1 MAKQK
6 NIRYLLKSELKKLE
20 SYGQKKH
27 EDKKKTYD
35 ERKQLKAEGYSLAER
50 EKMCNYSKDKIY
62 SVQTMETY
70 QREVSKFADWLN
82 SQGKG
87 KITIE
92 QAKEEIQAYVDS
104 LKERGLSA
112 SSIHTALAA
121 CCKATHSYMRDYDV
135 PERRLADMTRGKKE
149 VRNDRYNERN
159 HAEIL
164 AVNRIIG
171 VRRSELMEI
180 RVRDVSESGNIMK
193 IYTKGKGGKDN
204 YQIITEESEK
214 EVIRGYMKDKAE
226 NERLFSRDMFN
237 NDADLHSQRAERA
250 KIVYQRVLEDM
261 KQNPDRREYYRNFI
275 EKEFEKKGKKVPAN
289 IDKSY
294 ICRGSF
300 REMLIS
306 EGKDVYYDRVAA
318 MYVSLTVTSHWRVD
332 TTIQHY
338 LTK

>member
-35 ERKQLKAEGYSLAER
+35 ERKQLKAKGYSLAER

-62 SVQTMETY
+62 SIQTMQTY
-70 QREVSKFADWLN
+70 QREVTKFADWLN
-82 SQGKG
+82 NQGKG

-121 CCKATHSYMRDYDV
+121 CCKATHTYMRDFDI
-135 PERRLADMTRGKKE
+135 PERKLADMKRGKHE
-149 VRNDRYNERN
+149 VRNDRYNEKN

-164 AVNRIIG
+164 AINRIIG

-180 RVRDVSESGNIMK
+180 RVRDVIEKDGVMYIH
-193 IYTKGKGGKDN
+193 TKGKGGKDN
-204 YQIITEESEK
+204 QQLITEDSEK
-214 EVIRGYMKDKAE
+214 EVIRQYMRDKSE
-226 NERLFSRDMFN
+226 NERLFPKEMFR

-261 KQNPDRREYYRNFI
+261 KRNPDRRTYYEEYI
-275 EKEFEKKGKKVPAN
+275 KKAFEEKGKKLPKN
-289 IDKSY
+289 LDKNY
-294 ICRGSF
+294 VCRGSF

-306 EGKDVYYDRVAA
+306 EGKAVSYDRVAA

-332 TTIQHY
+332 TTVQHY

>member
-35 ERKQLKAEGYSLAER
+35 ERKQLKAKGYSLAER

-62 SVQTMETY
+62 SIQTMETY

-82 SQGKG
+82 SHDKG

-92 QAKEEIQAYVDS
+92 QAKDEIQSYMDS

-121 CCKATHSYMRDYDV
+121 CCKATHTYMRDFDI
-135 PERRLADMTRGKKE
+135 PERKLADMKRGKHE
-149 VRNDRYNERN
+149 VRNDRYNEKN

-164 AVNRIIG
+164 AINRIVG

-180 RVRDVSESGNIMK
+180 RVRNVVEKDGVMYIH
-193 IYTKGKGGKDN
+193 TKGKGGKDN
-204 YQIITEESEK
+204 QQLITEESER
-214 EVIRGYMKDKAE
+214 EVIRQYMRDKSE
-226 NERLFSRDMFN
+226 NERLFPKEMFR

-261 KQNPDRREYYRNFI
+261 KRNPDRRTYYEEYI
-275 EKEFEKKGKKVPAN
+275 KKAFEEKGKKLPKN
-289 IDKSY
+289 LDKNY
-294 ICRGSF
+294 VCRGSF
-300 REMLIS
+300 REMLIK
-306 EGKDVYYDRVAA
+306 EGKEISYDRVAA

>member
-35 ERKQLKAEGYSLAER
+35 ERKQLKAKGYSLAER
-50 EKMCNYSKDKIY
+50 EKMCNYSKEKIY
-62 SVQTMETY
+62 SIQTMQTY
-70 QREVSKFADWLN
+70 QREISKFADWLN
-82 SQGKG
+82 QKGKG

-92 QAKEEIQAYVDS
+92 QAKDEIQAYVDI

-121 CCKATHSYMRDYDV
+121 CCKATHTYMRDFDI
-135 PERRLADMTRGKKE
+135 PERKLADMKRGKHE
-149 VRNDRYNERN
+149 VRNDRYNEKN

-180 RVRDVSESGNIMK
+180 CVRDVVEKDGVMYIH
-193 IYTKGKGGKDN
+193 TKGKGGKDN
-204 YQIITEESEK
+204 QQLITEESEK

-237 NDADLHSQRAERA
+237 NDADLHSQRAERS
-250 KIVYQRVLEDM
+250 KIVYQRVLEDI
-261 KQNPDRREYYRNFI
+261 KQNPDRRTYYEEYI
-275 EKEFEKKGKKVPAN
+275 KKAFEEKGKKVPAN
-289 IDKSY
+289 IDKNY

-300 REMLIS
+300 REMLIK
-306 EGKDVYYDRVAA
+306 EGKEIIYDRVAA

>member
-62 SVQTMETY
+62 SIQTMETY

-82 SQGKG
+82 NQGKG

-92 QAKEEIQAYVDS
+92 QAKDEIQPYMDS

-135 PERRLADMTRGKKE
+135 PERKLSEMTRGKKK
-149 VRNDRYNERN
+149 VRNDRYNEKN

-164 AVNRIIG
+164 AINRIIG

-180 RVRDVSESGNIMK
+180 RMRDVIEKDGVMYIH
-193 IYTKGKGGKDN
+193 TKGKGGKDN
-204 YQIITEESEK
+204 QQLITEESEK
-214 EVIRGYMKDKAE
+214 EVIRRYMKDKAE

-250 KIVYQRVLEDM
+250 KIVYQRVVADM
-261 KQNPDRREYYRNFI
+261 ERHHERREYYKKFI
-275 EKEFEKKGKKVPAN
+275 KNEFEKKGKKVPTN
-289 IDKSY
+289 LDKNY

-300 REMLIS
+300 REMLIK
-306 EGKDVYYDRVAA
+306 EGKEISYDRVAA

>member
-62 SVQTMETY
+62 SIQTMETY

-82 SQGKG
+82 SHGKS

-92 QAKEEIQAYVDS
+92 QAKDEIQAYLDS

-121 CCKATHSYMRDYDV
+121 CCKATHTYMRDFDI
-135 PERRLADMTRGKKE
+135 PERKLADMKRGKHE
-149 VRNDRYNERN
+149 VRNDRYNEKN

-164 AVNRIIG
+164 AINRIVG

-180 RVRDVSESGNIMK
+180 RVRDVVEKDGVMYIH
-193 IYTKGKGGKDN
+193 TKGKGGKDN
-204 YQIITEESEK
+204 QQLITEESEK
-214 EVIRGYMKDKAE
+214 EVIRQYMRDKSE
-226 NERLFSRDMFN
+226 NERLFPKEMFC

-261 KQNPDRREYYRNFI
+261 KRNPDRRTYYEEYIKKAFE
-275 EKEFEKKGKKVPAN
+275 EKSKKLPKN
-289 IDKSY
+289 LDKNY
-294 ICRGSF
+294 VCRGSF

-306 EGKDVYYDRVAA
+306 EGKAVSYDRVAA

-332 TTIQHY
+332 TTVQHY